1 MTQPESRR
9 QPSSP
14 FRGVRV
20 SRRGLV
26 VGLVVIAVVFGFSY
40 WRYAVARDRFSPTSV
55 CGRLHEKDAASVRA
69 GNEVDPADGEQR
81 RECVD

>member
-9 QPSSP
+9 LSGPR
-14 FRGVRV
+14 RGVRV

-26 VGLVVIAVVFGFSY
+26 IGLVVVAVVLALSY
-40 WRYAVARDRFSPTSV
+40 WRYTVARDRFSPTSV

-69 GNEVDPADGEQR
+69 GDEVDPADGQQR
-81 RECVD
+81 QECVV